1 MLDLEKLNDV
11 SQETIW
17 AASMIGFVYMTGMAL
32 TIGIILLA
40 VLL

>member
-1 MLDLEKLNDV
+1 MLGLEKLTDV
-11 SQETIW
+11 TQETIW
-17 AASMIGFVYMTGMAL
+17 AVSMIGFVYVTGLTL